1 MLKTLGPVLGVEV
14 RLWDEGFLQEQFLV
28 NLVLIL
34 AHLGDE
40 DEGSLAIIGDA
51 GPDHHCR
58 RVKTPTVNFPM
69 ELVEDILRN
78 TTGLFLRLTMGSTAN
93 IFSSNKKMV
102 QLRAVHR

>member
-14 RLWDEGFLQEQFLV
+14 RLWDEGFLREQFLA

-34 AHLGDE
+34 SSWGTKMGWTSPFSAMLTQIITV
-40 DEGSLAIIGDA
+40 EGWTHF
-51 GPDHHCR
+51 P
-58 RVKTPTVNFPM
+58 VNFPI

-78 TTGLFLRLTMGSTAN
+78 TTGLFLWVKTGFTAN